1 MTQDPIRLA
10 DVIERVKKLEDQ
22 IDIWK
27 RTAPL
32 TDKEG
37 RPNLVRSFL
46 DIEKRVEKLE
56 QD

>member
-1 MTQDPIRLA
+1 MTNESEFEEL
-10 DVIERVKKLEDQ
+10 EKRVKKLEDQ

-56 QD
+56 ESK